1 MGINWLR
8 SDLSDGSQFGHVVGR
23 ASSCSRLFREF
34 HNFGL
39 RLIPLIL
46 SVLDQMKL
54 IRFWSS
60 TPQEQIS

>member
-8 SDLSDGSQFGHVVGR
+8 SDLSDGSQFGHVVGC

-39 RLIPLIL
+39 ALSILIL
-46 SVLDQMKL
+46 SVLDQMEV
-54 IRFWSS
+54 IMFWSS

>member
-8 SDLSDGSQFGHVVGR
+8 SDLSDRSQFGHVVGR
-23 ASSCSRLFREF
+23 ASSCSRLSREF

-39 RLIPLIL
+39 ALIILIF
-46 SVLDQMKL
+46 SVLDQMEV
-54 IRFWSS
+54 IMFRSS